1 MRRRIGR
8 YLPIVMFAVLMQ
20 LFAPIGATLALAS
33 ANSDPLG
40 FAPICS
46 PLGNHG
52 GEDGSSSAPVSHSAC
67 CPLCVLACAASNALA
82 PAATP
87 FVALQ
92 LSWQRV
98 AWLTDRPVLSSRAG
112 ASHAQA
118 RAPPIQS

>member
-20 LFAPIGATLALAS
+20 LFAPIGATWAAAS
-33 ANSDPLG
+33 AHADPLG
-40 FAPICS
+40 FASICS
-46 PLGNHG
+46 PSGNHG
-52 GEDGSSSAPVSHSAC
+52 GEDGSSSAPASHSTC
-67 CPLCVLACAASNALA
+67 CPLCVLAHAGSTVLTPPDA
-82 PAATP
+82 P

-92 LSWQRV
+92 LSYQRV
-98 AWLTDRPVLSSRAG
+98 VWLTERPVPQSRAG